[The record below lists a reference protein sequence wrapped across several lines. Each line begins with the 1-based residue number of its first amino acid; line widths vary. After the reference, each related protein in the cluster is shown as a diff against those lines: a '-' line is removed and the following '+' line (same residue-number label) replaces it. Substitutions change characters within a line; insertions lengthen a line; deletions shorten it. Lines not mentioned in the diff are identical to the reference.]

1 MTPKEKAKELIDKFL
16 LEVTGVDRY
25 SYNIDS
31 MNLFSAKQCALIA
44 VDELIENHNKMKDF
58 LFSEIGY
65 LITSPEYWKEV
76 KQEIENN

>member
-1 MTPKEKAKELIDKFL
+1 MTPKDKAKELVDKFL

-44 VDELIENHNKMKDF
+44 VKELIENVPDND
-58 LFSEIGY
+58 
-65 LITSPEYWKEV
+65 YWIYTKR
-76 KQEIENN
+76 EIEKLC